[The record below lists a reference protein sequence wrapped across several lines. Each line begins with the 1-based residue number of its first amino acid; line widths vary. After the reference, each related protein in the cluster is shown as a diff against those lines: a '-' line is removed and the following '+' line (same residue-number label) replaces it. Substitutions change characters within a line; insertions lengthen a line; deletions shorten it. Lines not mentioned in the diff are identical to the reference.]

1 MMIIVM
7 MVICVGGHGAG
18 PGQPPRQHTA
28 NKICLALSA
37 LKTYQSTMTTQYLT
51 KMPMKEVFS
60 IVASVQPGN
69 VPGLGSAPIAMRSPD
84 LDAPHSSRRRYA
96 PWPRP
101 YGSIT
106 AYPAYRPFSL
116 FPDEDEDENERP
128 TPSSSA
134 RLAQAPTRKG
144 NKPITLHARVRRFF
158 GRRVVDPIRL
168 AFIRAAD
175 AAHGKRDPSTPNQRR
190 GVWRTTVGAGLRRVV
205 RAVGA
210 CFTAVWGTVLGLW
223 MIIKFCRWMNRQGV
237 AAAAD
242 DRRKKR

>member
-7 MVICVGGHGAG
+7 MVICVGGHGAQASRLG
-18 PGQPPRQHTA
+18 TA

-69 VPGLGSAPIAMRSPD
+69 VPGLGSAPIAMARSSPD

-116 FPDEDEDENERP
+116 FPDEDEDENEQP
-128 TPSSSA
+128 TPSTSA
-134 RLAQAPTRKG
+134 R
-144 NKPITLHARVRRFF
+144 KPITLHARVRRFF

-190 GVWRTTVGAGLRRVV
+190 GVWRIVGAGLRRVV

-242 DRRKKR
+242 DDRKKR

>member
-1 MMIIVM
+1 
-7 MVICVGGHGAG
+7 MVTTSAASWA
-18 PGQPPRQHTA
+18 Q
-28 NKICLALSA
+28 KYLALSG
-37 LKTYQSTMTTQYLT
+37 LTQYQATMPTQYLT
-51 KMPMKEVFS
+51 KMPLKEVFS
-60 IVASVQPGN
+60 IVASVQSGN
-69 VPGLGSAPIAMRSPD
+69 VSGCAPSARSPD
-84 LDAPHSSRRRYA
+84 LVAPHSSRLRYA

-116 FPDEDEDENERP
+116 FPDEDEDVQP
-128 TPSSSA
+128 TPSTSA
-134 RLAQAPTRKG
+134 RVPQVPTRKG
-144 NKPITLHARVRRFF
+144 KPAIHARVRRFF

-175 AAHGKRDPSTPNQRR
+175 ATHGKRDPSTSKQRR
-190 GVWRTTVGAGLRRVV
+190 GVWRAVGAGLRRVV

-242 DRRKKR
+242 DDRKTR

>member
-18 PGQPPRQHTA
+18 PAWAWQASRLGTA

-128 TPSSSA
+128 TPSTSA
-134 RLAQAPTRKG
+134 R
-144 NKPITLHARVRRFF
+144 KPITLHARVRRFF

-190 GVWRTTVGAGLRRVV
+190 GVWRTGLRRVV

-242 DRRKKR
+242 DGRKKR

>member
-18 PGQPPRQHTA
+18 PAWAWQASRLGTA
-28 NKICLALSA
+28 KKICLALSA
-37 LKTYQSTMTTQYLT
+37 LKTYHSTMTTQYLT

-128 TPSSSA
+128 TPSTSA
-134 RLAQAPTRKG
+134 R
-144 NKPITLHARVRRFF
+144 KPITLHARVRRFF

-190 GVWRTTVGAGLRRVV
+190 GVWRTGLRRVV
-205 RAVGA
+205 RAVGS

-242 DRRKKR
+242 DGRKKR